1 MGPAGQLRERS
12 GLDRLDRRDLA
23 VNNADPKPFVWH
35 ASAQAILDQLATCKQ
50 GYLRDTTLVKNA
62 NYWKEGVPYLD
73 GVKYFIIT
81 DNNTIMAA

>member
-1 MGPAGQLRERS
+1 MPPLKQSLTS
-12 GLDRLDRRDLA
+12 SQ
-23 VNNADPKPFVWH
+23 H
-35 ASAQAILDQLATCKQ
+35 ASQ